1 MLSLFHNEGAEV
13 NTYIKANG
21 VNEAAV
27 GAWSCRK
34 HFEGCSTLFQLVF
47 GRTFSCNPNPS
58 CSPFAHPFFIFF
70 YRRSSSFLIG
80 DLLTGHV
87 PTGTPVMAMSLS
99 QGSCPERLLSN
110 GQAGSAVKWRC
121 GRQHSVWQ
129 TVWHIKLI
137 ETVRSVSQLWGFV
150 KGIGAAKLLQAPL
163 ILQQLW

>member
-1 MLSLFHNEGAEV
+1 MLSHVVIVSQRRCGGQHLHQSQRRQRSRRWCLKLPKTFWRMQHLVPAGFRQDIFMQPKSILQPLRSSFFH
-13 NTYIKANG
+13 
-21 VNEAAV
+21 
-27 GAWSCRK
+27 
-34 HFEGCSTLFQLVF
+34 
-47 GRTFSCNPNPS
+47 
-58 CSPFAHPFFIFF
+58 FF

-80 DLLTGHV
+80 DLWTGHV

-129 TVWHIKLI
+129 TVWHMKLI
-137 ETVRSVSQLWGFV
+137 ETVSQLWGFV